1 MLGADFRFT
10 LRPAHAR
17 ARHYVVCALTL
28 ILLLCGV
35 SAGRAKAQVSAA
47 NSAGTPRVIELRIGD
62 EVEPIM
68 AEYIDGGI
76 AEAAKQHANL
86 VLITMDTP
94 GGLGTSMED
103 MIQHI
108 LASPVPVAVYV
119 SPTGARGA
127 SAGFFILMS
136 ADIAAMAPG
145 THAGAASPLLEVGGF
160 PLNVDQ
166 TLKNKIL
173 NDATAFLRSYVGKRG
188 RNVQIAETAVTDGKA
203 FTDTEALNDK
213 LIDLIANSPEDL
225 LAKLNGQSIKRFDG
239 STTQLNLDH
248 PEIVSMEMSARE
260 RFLARIVQPDA
271 FFILLIAG
279 ALGLYIEFT
288 HPGMIAPGVIG
299 AIALVL
305 ALFAMHILPVN
316 FAGLLLIV
324 VALGL
329 FILEAKYTS
338 HGVLAA
344 GGIIAMLLGAFMLIR
359 SPITGAGVSFGVALG
374 VTLPCALVTIF
385 LMRLV
390 LRSRSW
396 KQSTG
401 TQQLLG
407 EEAEVTDPITAA
419 AAPGA
424 PAAFQGMVRLH
435 GELWRAVAP
444 VAIPAGAQVRVV
456 NVTGLTVHVTPAES
470 GRADGNGQDGEA
482 SLWVSR
488 LRKETTMDFSYTG
501 PLIAVVIF
509 LIWIWN
515 SLYVIKEWERGV
527 VLRLGR
533 MLPEAKPAGR
543 AAGLLA
549 HRDALSYLFAHR
561 DAGRASAR
569 HHHAR

>member
-10 LRPAHAR
+10 SRSASTAAVR
-17 ARHYVVCALTL
+17 YVACVLTL
-28 ILLLCGV
+28 ILLLFGV
-35 SAGRAKAQVSAA
+35 SVRQAKAQASAA
-47 NSAGTPRVIELRIGD
+47 NSGTSSRVIELRIGD

-136 ADIAAMAPG
+136 ADVAAMAPG

-248 PEIVSMEMSARE
+248 PQIVSVEMSARE

-288 HPGMIAPGVIG
+288 HPGMVAPGVIG

-344 GGIIAMLLGAFMLIR
+344 GGIIAMMLGAFMLIR

-374 VTLPCALVTIF
+374 MTLPCALVTIF

-407 EEAEVTDPITAA
+407 EQAEVTDPITAA

-424 PAAFQGMVRLH
+424 PAPFQGMVRLH

-470 GRADGNGQDGEA
+470 GTR
-482 SLWVSR
+482 
-488 LRKETTMDFSYTG
+488 
-501 PLIAVVIF
+501 
-509 LIWIWN
+509 
-515 SLYVIKEWERGV
+515 
-527 VLRLGR
+527 
-533 MLPEAKPAGR
+533 
-543 AAGLLA
+543 
-549 HRDALSYLFAHR
+549 
-561 DAGRASAR
+561 
-569 HHHAR
+569 